1 MTDTGRILFI
11 EDEPSI
17 IATARKRLEL
27 AGFEVVVAEDGQD
40 GLAKA
45 HTVQPDLI
53 VLDVRLP
60 KLDGL
65 EVCRQLKGDPRYRHI
80 PIVIWTVQ
88 SNQKERILAD
98 QYGADAYILKPSDS
112 KVLIQRIQALLA
124 ESSQERKG

>member
-1 MTDTGRILFI
+1 MTDKHRILFI

-17 IATARKRLEL
+17 ITTASRRLEL
-27 AGFEVVVAEDGQD
+27 SGFEVVVAEDGQD

-45 HTVQPDLI
+45 RTIQPDLI
-53 VLDVRLP
+53 ILDVRIP

-88 SNQKERILAD
+88 ANQKERILAD

-112 KVLIQRIQALLA
+112 KELVRRIQALLA
-124 ESSQERKG
+124 KSSQEQKG